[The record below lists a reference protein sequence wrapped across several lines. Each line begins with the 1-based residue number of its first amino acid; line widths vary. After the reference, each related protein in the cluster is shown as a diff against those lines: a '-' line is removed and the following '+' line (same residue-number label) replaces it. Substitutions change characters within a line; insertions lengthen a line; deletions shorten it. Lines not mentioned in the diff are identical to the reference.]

1 MYWTV
6 LIILLINGETCTYK
20 FVQGPKLAAAHV
32 LGHQIHTLISSC
44 FLLHFFLVFLG
55 TFLIIQ
61 LQFFLSTPLN
71 LNNGSSTHYCGLS
84 AGPDVGD
91 SIGDSD
97 GLEEVAAAVGELL

>member
-20 FVQGPKLAAAHV
+20 FVQGPKLAVAHV
-32 LGHQIHTLISSC
+32 LGHQTHTLIPSC
-44 FLLHFFLVFLG
+44 FLLHFFLVFLD
-55 TFLIIQ
+55 TFLIQ
-61 LQFFLSTPLN
+61 LQSFLATPLN
-71 LNNGSSTHYCGLS
+71 LNNGSSTHCCGLS

-91 SIGDSD
+91 SIGDLD